1 MYKLLALLSI
11 IVSLCSSCKSKPDL
25 YAKTLKEIP
34 KRAYIYALGEKGSP
48 EALSC
53 KLARF
58 SHPETGK
65 SVSVLGMIHM
75 ADASF
80 YDQVHHIGLDHD
92 LSLTEG
98 VHGRPSLS
106 PHNFI
111 VQYISSYFSRIN
123 YYNDLVPQNLY
134 LQDGGNE
141 LNADMSL
148 KELSKESSLFTSFMQ
163 LLSLP
168 IIIVGGEINNLAL
181 YTKYQLSGA
190 GLMESL
196 KLSELSRN
204 RKLLFGHMRKVDD
217 KDHAILPGILS
228 SRNQKLFNVLEAELK
243 KDTVQSILIPWG
255 AAHSPE
261 IENEL
266 ISKGFVK
273 NSPDQWLKAINFHP
287 TKTQDTNQFYIPL
300 IAYLYN
306 DQTSTEYSFLLATI
320 KGVEKKNFSSTSL
333 LWSLLMNKS
342 SSDKHYYLSVL
353 PRVFDRPV
361 FFDYSK
367 TGSKK
372 QFRALFFIN
381 LEWN

>member
-1 MYKLLALLSI
+1 MFKLLALLSI
-11 IVSLCSSCKSKPDL
+11 AVSLCSSCKSKPEL
-25 YAKTLKEIP
+25 YAKTLKDIP
-34 KRAYIYALGEKGSP
+34 ERAYIYALGKKGAP

-53 KLARF
+53 KLACF

-65 SVSVLGMIHM
+65 SVSVLGMVHM

-123 YYNDLVPQNLY
+123 YYNDLVPQNLH

-228 SRNQKLFNVLEAELK
+228 SRNQKLFNLLEAELK
-243 KDTVQSILIPWG
+243 KDTIQSILVPWG

-287 TKTQDTNQFYIPL
+287 TKTQNTNQFYIPL

-342 SSDKHYYLSVL
+342 SSDKHYYISVL

-367 TGSKK
+367 TGSQK

-381 LEWN
+381 YEWQ